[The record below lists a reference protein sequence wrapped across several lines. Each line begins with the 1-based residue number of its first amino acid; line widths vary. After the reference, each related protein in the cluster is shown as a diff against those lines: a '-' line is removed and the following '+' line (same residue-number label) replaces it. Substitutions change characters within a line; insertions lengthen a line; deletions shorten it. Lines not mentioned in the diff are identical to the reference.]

1 MKRIIYSNYDNKVSV
16 IAPSPNFG
24 GSMDDLIK
32 SIRSVNPDLENI
44 EFFIVDEADIPS
56 DRTFRDAWRINAGS
70 IDHDIETAKTIWRNK
85 WREARKPLL
94 AELDTESIRAQEDSD
109 NAKKNKVKQDKQAL
123 RDVTLTALPDDIEG
137 IRAVWPAIL
146 GEKP

>member
-85 WREARKPLL
+85 WREARAPLL
-94 AELDTESIRAQEDSD
+94 EKLDIDMLRAIGSNDGAKIAEIE
-109 NAKKNKVKQDKQAL
+109 AKKQAL
-123 RDVTLTALPDDIEG
+123 RDVTQTALPDDIDE
-137 IRAVWPAIL
+137 IKTVWPEIL
-146 GEKP
+146 TI

>member
-85 WREARKPLL
+85 WREARAKLL
-94 AELDTESIRAQEDSD
+94 EKLDIDMLRAIGSNDGAKIAEIE
-109 NAKKNKVKQDKQAL
+109 AKKQAL
-123 RDVTLTALPDDIEG
+123 RDVTQIALPDDIDE
-137 IRAVWPAIL
+137 IKAVWPEIL
-146 GEKP
+146 TI

>member
-85 WREARKPLL
+85 WREARATLL
-94 AELDTESIRAQEDSD
+94 VRLDISTLMAIGTSDGAKIAEIE
-109 NAKKNKVKQDKQAL
+109 AKKQAL
-123 RDVTLTALPDDIEG
+123 RDVTQTALPDDIDE
-137 IRAVWPAIL
+137 IKTVWPEIL
-146 GEKP
+146 TI

>member
-16 IAPSPNFG
+16 IAPSPNFS

-85 WREARKPLL
+85 WREARAPLL
-94 AELDTESIRAQEDSD
+94 EKLDIDMLRAIGSNDGAKIAEIE
-109 NAKKNKVKQDKQAL
+109 AKKQAL
-123 RDVTLTALPDDIEG
+123 RDVTQTALPDDIDE
-137 IRAVWPAIL
+137 IKTVWPEIL
-146 GEKP
+146 TI

>member
-32 SIRSVNPDLENI
+32 SIRSVNPDFENI

-85 WREARKPLL
+85 WREARAKLL
-94 AELDTESIRAQEDSD
+94 EKLDIDMLRAIGSNDGAKIAEIE
-109 NAKKNKVKQDKQAL
+109 AKKQAL
-123 RDVTLTALPDDIEG
+123 RDVTQIALPDDIDE
-137 IRAVWPAIL
+137 IKAVWPEIL
-146 GEKP
+146 TI